1 MIYCVI
7 TNKTT
12 TSPSSKKK
20 KKKKLGCVTS
30 SDFAI
35 TASLLALLNSSVLSQ
50 QQLKIK
56 IPWIR
61 GTWRKNK
68 NTLDSRMTEAPS
80 EKDLNRYQLSHRHV
94 DRAEGSITVLL
105 VCRLIL
111 GATPICIVEHHTLI
125 PLVKCAIVLYQTTKQ
140 LVLLMICRWSALEL

>member
-20 KKKKLGCVTS
+20 KKLGCVT

-56 IPWIR
+56 ILWIR

-111 GATPICIVEHHTLI
+111 GATPICIIEHHTQI